1 MVKQTEVDV
10 LKSVLEKPSA
20 DEFVERIVESQDD
33 FFPSVDQIT
42 ISEPFVDAFATPKW
56 CDRENYAFCWVD
68 LRDDIE
74 RHKALEVNYWKV
86 VTRSSSCLKG
96 KITERDFRD
105 HGAVERRGMFL
116 VFRPRDLDAHIRHI
130 PVQTHADLISSTKTP
145 KKEALY
151 EVSGVIQGTAAE
163 GKMDVVAFEEA
174 GEPGIKF
181 AEK

>member
-1 MVKQTEVDV
+1 MAKVKEDEI
-10 LKSVLEKPSA
+10 LKSVLNQPTS
-20 DEFVERIVESQDD
+20 DEFVGRLVDSQEEY
-33 FFPSVDQIT
+33 FPPIDQIT
-42 ISEPFVDAFATPKW
+42 ISEPFVDAFAYPKW
-56 CDRENYAFCWVD
+56 CNQENYAFCWVD

-74 RHKALEVNYWKV
+74 RHKALEVNYWKI

-116 VFRPRDLDAHIRHI
+116 VFRPKDLDAHIRHV
-130 PVQTHADLISSTKTP
+130 PVQTHAALISSTKTP

-151 EVSGVIQGTAAE
+151 EVSGVVQGTAAE

-181 AEK
+181 VE